1 MAPPIVLQRCT
12 IYMVVI
18 SCGMYSVQGC
28 AKKRRDGASQPNLQ
42 LFQLF
47 LALDKA
53 PRLSFRI
60 ERILL
65 SDQSRICPNHMIRI
79 QISLAHHSPSPS
91 ERAGLDLVTCKDLR
105 LNGWLVVERRTRR
118 RGNDDEL
125 PRCSPSKRT
134 ISSTCNLPVLVL
146 PILPQTPLFSSRLQS
161 PVPDIGK
168 RYQLRFS
175 NWCNAQHYSLDRFSA
190 SLRSKWVGETD

>member
-1 MAPPIVLQRCT
+1 MAPPIVLQGCT
-12 IYMVVI
+12 MCNMVVI
-18 SCGMYSVQGC
+18 SCAMYNVQGC
-28 AKKRRDGASQPNLQ
+28 AKKRRNGASQPNLQ

-65 SDQSRICPNHMIRI
+65 SDQSQICPYHMIRI

-91 ERAGLDLVTCKDLR
+91 ERAGRTSGLNLVTCKDLR

-118 RGNDDEL
+118 RGNEWSCRAAPQARGQL
-125 PRCSPSKRT
+125 APLAQQASPRPSNPASDASFQFKTAESCARYWKKD
-134 ISSTCNLPVLVL
+134 IS
-146 PILPQTPLFSSRLQS
+146 
-161 PVPDIGK
+161 
-168 RYQLRFS
+168 
-175 NWCNAQHYSLDRFSA
+175 
-190 SLRSKWVGETD
+190 